1 MTLTTLTSKI
11 VRSGEIGDVRAVMVA
26 LDRGKLSLRGIIDQD
41 VNALIVLPRLGHHPP
56 YRGLIAQISWNGQSV
71 REF

>member
-1 MTLTTLTSKI
+1 MTLTTLTSKT
-11 VRSGEIGDVRAVMVA
+11 VRYISKIYL
-26 LDRGKLSLRGIIDQD
+26 LDRGKLSLRGIIDQY